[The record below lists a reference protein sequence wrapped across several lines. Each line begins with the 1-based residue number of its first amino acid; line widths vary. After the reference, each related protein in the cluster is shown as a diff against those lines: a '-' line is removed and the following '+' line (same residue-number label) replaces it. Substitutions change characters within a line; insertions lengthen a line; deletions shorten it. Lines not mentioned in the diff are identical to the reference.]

1 MKILSDD
8 EFFEGVLGGFSFLVA
23 NHIFQKQ
30 EKHRGNLIV
39 IIIVSWACFWYIRK
53 IGMNLY
59 KHHKKDNKISNKSLD
74 IPTEG
79 GNTRL
84 IVMLAILA
92 MIYLFLIKGKKISFH
107 KISRFSIRDLGLL
120 LFVFI
125 VGFFIYP

>member
-84 IVMLAILA
+84 IVILAILA

-107 KISRFSIRDLGLL
+107 KISRF
-120 LFVFI
+120 
-125 VGFFIYP
+125 

>member
-92 MIYLFLIKGKKISFH
+92 MIYLFLIKGKKISFQ

-125 VGFFIYP
+125 IGFFIYP

>member
-53 IGMNLY
+53 MGMNLY
-59 KHHKKDNKISNKSLD
+59 KQHKNINLGAISYILGCLKI
-74 IPTEG
+74 
-79 GNTRL
+79 
-84 IVMLAILA
+84 
-92 MIYLFLIKGKKISFH
+92 FFGK
-107 KISRFSIRDLGLL
+107 
-120 LFVFI
+120 
-125 VGFFIYP
+125 

>member
-53 IGMNLY
+53 MGMNLY
-59 KHHKKDNKISNKSLD
+59 KQYKKDNKIPDKSLN
-74 IPTEG
+74 IPFEG
-79 GNTRL
+79 GKTRL
-84 IVMLAILA
+84 VVILTILV
-92 MIYLFLIKGKKISFH
+92 MIYFFFIKGKKISFH
-107 KISRFSIRDLGLL
+107 KITRFSIRDLGLL
-120 LFVFI
+120 LFLFI
-125 VGFFIYP
+125 IGFFLNP

>member
-53 IGMNLY
+53 MGMNLY
-59 KHHKKDNKISNKSLD
+59 KQHKKDNKIPDKSLSLP
-74 IPTEG
+74 IEG
-79 GNTRL
+79 GKHRL
-84 IVMLAILA
+84 IIMLIVLA
-92 MIYLFLIKGKKISFH
+92 MIYFFFIKGRKISFQ
-107 KISRFSIRDLGLL
+107 KITRFSIRDLGLL

>member
-92 MIYLFLIKGKKISFH
+92 MIYLFFIKGKKISFQ

-125 VGFFIYP
+125 IGFFIYP